1 MTTDSASG
9 LFVQSSGPADA
20 PSIVFLHGGGAAGW
34 MWRSVIER
42 LPEYHCLAPD
52 LPEQG
57 RSGAVQP
64 FTMALAARC
73 VADLIRAQ
81 AHGGKANVVG
91 LSEGAQVT
99 VELLANAPEVL
110 TSAFVS
116 SALLRPIPGA
126 WMFSPGLLAAT
137 YYVFVAPFSN
147 WDAWIR
153 LNMHYSAGIPDEY
166 FPDFKRE
173 FQTLSRD
180 GWVNLMRAN
189 QTFRLHGTLSRVTC
203 PVLVTAGAK
212 EYPAMLQSAR
222 DLLQALPIAR
232 GALIDLGKQST
243 LAQEHN
249 WAMNAPDAFASA
261 VRAWLTGSPLPDS
274 LKPFTA

>member
-1 MTTDSASG
+1 
-9 LFVQSSGPADA
+9 V
-20 PSIVFLHGGGAAGW
+20 V
-34 MWRSVIER
+34 ER
-42 LPEYHCLAPD
+42 LPEFHCLTPD

-57 RSGAVQP
+57 QSGAVKP
-64 FTMALAARC
+64 FSMTLAAQC
-73 VADLIRAQ
+73 VADLIRAN

-99 VELLANAPEVL
+99 VALLASAPEIL

-126 WMFSPGLLAAT
+126 WMYTPGMLAAT
-137 YYVFVAPFSN
+137 YYTFIAPFSN

-153 LNMHYSAGIPDEY
+153 LNMRYSAGIPDAY

-173 FQTLSRD
+173 FQSLTKE

-189 QTFRLHGTLSRVTC
+189 QTFRLQENLSRVTC
-203 PVLVTAGAK
+203 PVLVAAGAK

-232 GALIDLGKQST
+232 GALVDLGKQSS

-249 WAMNAPDAFASA
+249 WAMNAPDVFAAA
-261 VRAWLTGSPLPDS
+261 VRAWLTGTPLPDP
-274 LKPFTA
+274 LKPFPA